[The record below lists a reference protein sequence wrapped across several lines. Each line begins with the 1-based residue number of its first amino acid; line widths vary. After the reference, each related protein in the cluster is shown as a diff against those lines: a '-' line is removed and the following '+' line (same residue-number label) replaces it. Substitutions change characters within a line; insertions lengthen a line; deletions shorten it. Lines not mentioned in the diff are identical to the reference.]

1 MQSTKYTTARAMMD
15 ALQEAGVT
23 YLFANLGSDHSAF
36 IESWAVAEQEN
47 RPYPKIIL
55 CPHEMVALSAAQ
67 GYAEATGQPQA
78 VLVHV
83 DCGTLNLGG
92 AIHNVSKGRVPVL
105 ILSGTSPF
113 TQEGELIGSR
123 NESIHWIQDV
133 FDQRGSVR
141 EYMKYSNEIRTGQ
154 NVKQMI
160 HRSLQIANSDPKGP
174 VYLMAAREVLEEEVP
189 PQSVDV
195 RKWQPIK
202 PCALAPDDV
211 QDVGQYLLQAKN
223 PLIITSYLGRNSQ
236 AVDQLMR
243 LADRLA
249 IPVLEAS
256 PKYMNFPA
264 NHPLHVGYVWHQQE
278 QNRLLAEADVVLIV
292 DSDVPWIPLVNKP
305 AETCK
310 VFYIDIDPLKEKTP
324 LWYIPSYGF
333 FRADSFVALKQLNEY
348 LDLHGIK
355 PDQDEIDQRRK
366 RIAQIHTTLRKQW
379 LDKEQSPPD
388 QLTAESLTA
397 TIRDVIGEDSIVINE
412 TVTYFEVVSRHLPR
426 TKPGTI
432 FTSGASSLGWSG
444 GGALGM
450 KLAHPDKLVVSLVG
464 DGTYMFTQPTS
475 VYWMARKY
483 NLPFLTV
490 IYNNEGWRG
499 PKLSTLG
506 VHPDGAARQINHYW
520 NDFSPSANLAD
531 VAKAAGDAYAKVV
544 CDPSELRD
552 ALHEAI
558 ERVESGYA
566 AVLDVRLPRAS
577 E

>member
-1 MQSTKYTTARAMMD
+1 MHKTKYTTARAMMD

-23 YLFANLGSDHSAF
+23 YLFANLGSDHSAL
-36 IESWAVAEQEN
+36 IESWAVAEQEK

-141 EYMKYSNEIRTGQ
+141 EYMKYTNEIRTGQ

-174 VYLMAAREVLEEEVP
+174 VYLMAAREVLEEEVA
-189 PQSVDV
+189 PQTVDV

-211 QDVGQYLLQAKN
+211 QDVGQHLLRAKH
-223 PLIITSYLGRNSQ
+223 PLIITSYLGRNSL

-264 NHPLHVGYVWHQQE
+264 NNPLHVGYVWHQQE

-348 LDLHGIK
+348 LDLHGTE

-366 RIAQIHTTLRKQW
+366 RIAQIHTTLRKRW
-379 LDKEQSPPD
+379 LDKEESHPD

-475 VYWMARKY
+475 VYWMAKKY

-506 VHPDGAARQINHYW
+506 VHPHGAARQINRYW

-531 VAKAAGDAYAKVV
+531 VAKAAGDAYARVIRHR
-544 CDPSELRD
+544 SELKD
-552 ALHEAI
+552 ALYEAV
-558 ERVESGYA
+558 ERIESGYS